1 MRSLVFLTVGLVLAV
16 FTRSTDAQQQPPS
29 ASKCYYVDANSLC
42 GPEFVGYPMAKGK
55 SGMAS
60 QRQLDAYISD
70 SVQNHTDTQQFLIRS
85 NQCASP
91 PSVDLVTAVDQLQ
104 YYTSLWC
111 AITAVDGV
119 EFHKCPIQATAS
131 QNVKAHHLC
140 PDHCQ
145 QAVDA
150 WSKIMQLSECTFSDD
165 SILKQR
171 FTAFSKYCAA
181 QAELN
186 DPQCFR
192 GTASEVQN
200 CGYLTEDLARKYCPT
215 SQSACCQELL
225 KDKPSIVKPILGVAV
240 ALVVALACG
249 VVACLVCKR
258 RRKAAL
264 QRSMTARD
272 REYPSQPTA
281 LSYQSSKS
289 WEHQQDAT
297 YWNGPTVANN
307 THVEK
312 PMQAMTSAPYGYS
325 PTHDIDIP
333 LSPMSS
339 PPHTLHDSNLN
350 HTPWQTPVVTDTRIP
365 PSPTNTATS
374 TNVNADLPLDTP
386 ISIPMLVTHPYN
398 ATLPDELE
406 LQVGMEVRVVRA
418 FDDGWAI
425 GIYEGGNEPK
435 GGAFP
440 LVCVVRKPESAAQ
453 AMPEPAPPASHP
465 DVERL
470 RKSVSRR
477 VSSQRYDRMSFHDS
491 WSQGQN
497 RMSMYTGATMTS
509 TADTNMSMTTASTG
523 MGWNAPFKIPPPPSS
538 PPPVSPLPVFPV
550 ATGPPP
556 YHSSMLEPSG
566 WNISSTE
573 PTTHTEYAAPPA
585 PTTAAMKV
593 DTTMMPMTTTTAM
606 DSMSPISP
614 TSSVTTTGSGGL
626 TLVPPKRARVPP
638 NESERLVS
646 PTTTTAAYDMDPS
659 AVTLLDSPMSS
670 NDPMDARNPFKTDL
684 DSVSPF
690 ADHHA
695 IENVMT
701 PASMDRGYLKNV
713 SEPEYGFEQVD
724 GRIGGMDSEMHPGR
738 DVPQRGDD
746 GAIGSSPSDT
756 PNRTTESPSTSA
768 AATTDKKP
776 PFLLSTLPEVRFS
789 GLNFDMDVTKSKE

>member
-1 MRSLVFLTVGLVLAV
+1 MRSLAFLTVGLVLAV
-16 FTRSTDAQQQPPS
+16 FTRSTDAQQQHPN
-29 ASKCYYVDANSLC
+29 ATKCYYVNANSLC
-42 GPEFVGYPMAKGK
+42 GPEFVGYPMARGPAI
-55 SGMAS
+55 AS
-60 QRQLDAYISD
+60 QQQLDAYISS
-70 SVQNHTDTQQFLIRS
+70 SVQNHNDIQQFLIRS
-85 NQCASP
+85 NKCASP
-91 PSVDLVTAVDQLQ
+91 PSVDLVAAVDQLQ

-111 AITAVDGV
+111 AITAVDSV
-119 EFHKCPIQATAS
+119 EFYKCPIQENAS
-131 QNVKAHHLC
+131 PNVKPHHLC

-150 WSKIMQLSECTFSDD
+150 WKNTMQLSECTFSEK
-165 SILKQR
+165 SVWNQR
-171 FTAFSKYCAA
+171 FAAFSSYCAA
-181 QAELN
+181 QAKLN

-192 GTASEVQN
+192 GTAAEVQN

-215 SQSACCQELL
+215 SESACCQELL
-225 KDKPSIVKPILGVAV
+225 KGKPSIVKPILGVAV

-249 VVACLVCKR
+249 IVACLVCKR

-272 REYPSQPTA
+272 RGYPSQPA
-281 LSYQSSKS
+281 AVSYQSSKS

-297 YWNGPTVANN
+297 YWNGPTAANT
-307 THVEK
+307 THIEK
-312 PMQAMTSAPYGYS
+312 PMQAMTSAPYAYS
-325 PTHDIDIP
+325 HDIDIP

-398 ATLPDELE
+398 ATLQDELE
-406 LQVGMEVRVVRA
+406 LQFGMEVRVVRA

-425 GIYEGGNEPK
+425 GIYEGDNEPK

-453 AMPEPAPPASHP
+453 AMPEPAPPASHQN
-465 DVERL
+465 VERL

-491 WSQGQN
+491 WSQGQS

-509 TADTNMSMTTASTG
+509 AADTNMSMTTASTG

-550 ATGPPP
+550 ASTPPL
-556 YHSSMLEPSG
+556 YHSSMLEPSP
-566 WNISSTE
+566 WTTTTE
-573 PTTHTEYAAPPA
+573 PATHTENAVPPA
-585 PTTAAMKV
+585 PTTTAMTV
-593 DTTMMPMTTTTAM
+593 NTTMMPMTTTTAM

-614 TSSVTTTGSGGL
+614 TSSVTTTASGGL

-646 PTTTTAAYDMDPS
+646 PTTATTAAYDIDPS

-670 NDPMDARNPFKTDL
+670 NDPMDARNPFRTDL

-724 GRIGGMDSEMHPGR
+724 GPFGGMDSEMHSGH
-738 DVPQRGDD
+738 DIPQRGD
-746 GAIGSSPSDT
+746 GAATTMSSADT
-756 PNRTTESPSTSA
+756 NNNATTESSSTSA
-768 AATTDKKP
+768 AATTDQKP
-776 PFLLSTLPEVRFS
+776 TFLLSTLPEVRFS